1 MKLKYNF
8 VINEVAGQKIALPID
23 CGYGEQSVIKTNDTG
38 AFILELLKNDI
49 TKAELIEKINAEFQV
64 DSQEALEN
72 WVDSFLEK
80 LEAAEVLSN
89 D

>member
-23 CGYGEQSVIKTNDTG
+23 CGHGEQNVIKTNETG
-38 AFILELLKNDI
+38 AFLIELLKNDI
-49 TKAELIEKINAEFQV
+49 SKSEIIEEINSNFSVE
-64 DSQEALEN
+64 SQETLETWLN
-72 WVDSFLEK
+72 SFLEK
-80 LEAAEVLSN
+80 LIEADVLIN